1 MSSPINQQ
9 RDFEAK
15 QEVKQERG
23 QQPPEQ
29 RLPPLPLART
39 PPTSLTSMPF
49 TPYNLHP
56 LPQHPAP
63 TSNRCVDG
71 LNIFVL
77 QTKYFFTKRKIFL
90 LVNFKLILDSTL
102 RID

>member
-1 MSSPINQQ
+1 MSFCANFSSLQLMSSPINQQ

-63 TSNRCVDG
+63 TSNRCVA
-71 LNIFVL
+71 
-77 QTKYFFTKRKIFL
+77 
-90 LVNFKLILDSTL
+90 
-102 RID
+102 